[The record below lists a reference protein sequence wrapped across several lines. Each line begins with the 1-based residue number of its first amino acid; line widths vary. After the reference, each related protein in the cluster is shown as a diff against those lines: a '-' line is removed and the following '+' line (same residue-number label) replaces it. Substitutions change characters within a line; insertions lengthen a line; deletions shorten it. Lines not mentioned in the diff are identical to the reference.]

1 VRHLLVAKFL
11 KRGRAEE
18 GASFGQCLNACG
30 EIGLRQTNIRLSQDF
45 SLYYLKLDK
54 QYYII
59 EY

>member
-1 VRHLLVAKFL
+1 VAKFL